1 MVYDGRYSLEVCLI
15 RKTGNQEKKVKFT
28 LGFTVSTFNWN
39 VIELVVATR
48 NRNKTREIQHILGHE
63 FRVHDLEPHP
73 EVSEIR
79 ESGTSFEENAKLKA
93 LSASRQLPALVIA
106 DDSGLEVDALGGA
119 PGIYSA
125 RYAGANATEKDKI
138 DKLLR
143 ELERVRATDDRRR
156 ARFRCVVALARNT
169 NLLGTFEGIVE
180 GRIANEVRGNYGF
193 GYDPIF
199 IPEGFDQTFGEL
211 PKEVKNAISHR
222 AKAIRA
228 LADRLQRLEFG
239 G

>member
-1 MVYDGRYSLEVCLI
+1 
-15 RKTGNQEKKVKFT
+15 
-28 LGFTVSTFNWN
+28 

-48 NRNKTREIQHILGHE
+48 NRHKTREIQHILGPE
-63 FRVHDLEPHP
+63 FKVCDLGAHP

-93 LSASRQLPALVIA
+93 VAASKQLPALVIA

-125 RYAGANATEKDKI
+125 RYAGANATDRDKV

-143 ELERVRATDDRRR
+143 ELARARAKEDRRR
-156 ARFRCVVALARNT
+156 ARFRCVVALARYG

-180 GRIANEVRGNYGF
+180 GRIANEVRGDSGF

-199 IPEGFDQTFGEL
+199 IPEGFAQTFGEL
-211 PKEVKNAISHR
+211 SSEVKNGISHR

-228 LADRLQRLEFG
+228 LGDKLRRLEFG
-239 G
+239 D

>member
-1 MVYDGRYSLEVCLI
+1 M
-15 RKTGNQEKKVKFT
+15 
-28 LGFTVSTFNWN
+28 

-48 NRNKTREIQHILGHE
+48 NRHKTREIQHILEPE
-63 FRVHDLEPHP
+63 FKVRDLGAHP

-93 LSASRQLPALVIA
+93 LAASKQLPAMVIA

-125 RYAGANATEKDKI
+125 RYAGANATERDKI

-143 ELERVRATDDRRR
+143 ELARVRATGDGRR
-156 ARFRCVVALARNT
+156 ARFRCVVALARNGD
-169 NLLGTFEGIVE
+169 LLGTFDGTVE
-180 GRIANEVRGNYGF
+180 GRIADKARGDSGF

-199 IPEGFDQTFGEL
+199 IPEGLEQTFGEL
-211 PKEVKNAISHR
+211 PTEVKNTISHR

-228 LADRLQRLEFG
+228 LAVRLRRLEFG
-239 G
+239 D

>member
-1 MVYDGRYSLEVCLI
+1 M
-15 RKTGNQEKKVKFT
+15 
-28 LGFTVSTFNWN
+28 

-48 NRNKTREIQHILGHE
+48 NAHKTREIQHILGPG
-63 FRVHDLEPHP
+63 FKVRDLGEHP
-73 EVSEIR
+73 DISEIR

-93 LSASRQLPALVIA
+93 FTVSTQLPALVIA
-106 DDSGLEVDALGGA
+106 DDSGLEVDALRGA

-125 RYAGANATEKDKI
+125 RYAGANATERDKI
-138 DKLLR
+138 DKLLG

-169 NLLGTFEGIVE
+169 ALLGTFEGIVE
-180 GRIANEVRGNYGF
+180 GRIANEVRGDYGF

-199 IPEGFDQTFGEL
+199 IPEGFEQTFGEL
-211 PKEVKNAISHR
+211 SWEVKNRISHR

-228 LADRLQRLEFG
+228 LADRLRRLEFRG
-239 G
+239 

>member
-1 MVYDGRYSLEVCLI
+1 M
-15 RKTGNQEKKVKFT
+15 
-28 LGFTVSTFNWN
+28 

-48 NRNKTREIQHILGHE
+48 NRHKTREIQHILGPE
-63 FRVHDLEPHP
+63 FKVRDLGAHP
-73 EVSEIR
+73 DVSEIR

-93 LSASRQLPALVIA
+93 LATSRQLPAMVIA

-125 RYAGANATEKDKI
+125 RYAGANATERDKI

-143 ELERVRATDDRRR
+143 ELARVRATGDGRR
-156 ARFRCVVALARNT
+156 ARFRCVVALARNGD
-169 NLLGTFEGIVE
+169 LLGTFEGTIE
-180 GRIANEVRGNYGF
+180 GRITDNARGDSGF

-199 IPEGFDQTFGEL
+199 IPEGLKQTFGEL
-211 PKEVKNAISHR
+211 PTEVKNTISHR

-228 LADRLQRLEFG
+228 LADRLRRLEFG
-239 G
+239 D

>member
-1 MVYDGRYSLEVCLI
+1 
-15 RKTGNQEKKVKFT
+15 
-28 LGFTVSTFNWN
+28 

-48 NRNKTREIQHILGHE
+48 NRHKTREIQHILGPE
-63 FRVHDLEPHP
+63 FKVRDLGAHP
-73 EVSEIR
+73 EVSKIR

-93 LSASRQLPALVIA
+93 LAASKQLPGLVIA

-125 RYAGANATEKDKI
+125 RYVGANATDTDKI

-143 ELERVRATDDRRR
+143 DLARVRATEDRRR
-156 ARFRCVVALARNT
+156 ARFRCVVALARNG
-169 NLLGTFEGIVE
+169 NLLGIFEGLVA
-180 GRIANEVRGNYGF
+180 GRIADEARGDSGF

-199 IPEGFDQTFGEL
+199 VPDRLEQTFGEL
-211 PKEVKNAISHR
+211 PTETKNAISHR

-228 LADRLQRLEFG
+228 LAIRLRQLEFG

>member
-1 MVYDGRYSLEVCLI
+1 M
-15 RKTGNQEKKVKFT
+15 
-28 LGFTVSTFNWN
+28 
-39 VIELVVATR
+39 IELVVATR
-48 NRNKTREIQHILGHE
+48 NRHKTREIEHILGPE
-63 FRVHDLEPHP
+63 FRVRDLGAHP

-93 LSASRQLPALVIA
+93 LAASKQLPALVIG

-143 ELERVRATDDRRR
+143 ELARVCATEDGRR
-156 ARFRCVVALARNT
+156 ARFRCVVALARNG

-180 GRIANEVRGNYGF
+180 GRIVYEARGNSGF

-199 IPEGFDQTFGEL
+199 IPEGTEQTFGEL
-211 PKEVKNAISHR
+211 PTEGKNTISHR

-228 LADRLQRLEFG
+228 LAVRLRRLEFND
-239 G
+239 

>member
-1 MVYDGRYSLEVCLI
+1 M
-15 RKTGNQEKKVKFT
+15 
-28 LGFTVSTFNWN
+28 

-48 NRNKTREIQHILGHE
+48 NRHKTREIQHILGPE
-63 FRVHDLEPHP
+63 FKVRDLGAHP

-93 LSASRQLPALVIA
+93 LAVSRQLPALVIA

-125 RYAGANATEKDKI
+125 RYAGANATERDKI
-138 DKLLR
+138 DKLLC
-143 ELERVRATDDRRR
+143 ELARVRATDDGRR
-156 ARFRCVVALARNT
+156 ARFFCVVALARNGD
-169 NLLGTFEGIVE
+169 LLGIFEGTVE
-180 GRIANEVRGNYGF
+180 GRITNTARGDSGF

-199 IPEGFDQTFGEL
+199 VPDGFEQTFGEL
-211 PKEVKNAISHR
+211 PREVKNAISHR

-228 LADRLQRLEFG
+228 VAEKLKRLEFG

>member
-1 MVYDGRYSLEVCLI
+1 
-15 RKTGNQEKKVKFT
+15 
-28 LGFTVSTFNWN
+28 

-48 NRNKTREIQHILGHE
+48 NRHKTREIQHILGTE
-63 FRVHDLEPHP
+63 FMVLDLGAHP

-93 LSASRQLPALVIA
+93 LAASRQLPTLVLA

-125 RYAGANATEKDKI
+125 RYAGANATERDKI

-143 ELERVRATDDRRR
+143 ELERVRATEDGRR
-156 ARFRCVVALARNT
+156 ARFRCVMALARNG

-180 GRIANEVRGNYGF
+180 GSIADEARGDAGF

-199 IPEGFDQTFGEL
+199 IPEGLKQTFGEL
-211 PKEVKNAISHR
+211 PTEVKNAISHR

-228 LADRLQRLEFG
+228 LADRLRRLEFG